1 MNYFVKILLSIPSIV
16 GTIYMI
22 TFWNIDVFK
31 WITNNIVEFSYQTP
45 IVNGLVLIQIG
56 YLIYRLWNYKNVAKN
71 IKTKWTVFLALF
83 NFVSSL
89 FFIWKKDNELQQ
101 LNVNNLN

>member
-71 IKTKWTVFLALF
+71 IKTKWTVFLVLF